1 MFRFGEPTYLY
12 LLLLLPFLA
21 VFYLYSNYRR
31 RKNIRRFGDPVL
43 LAQLMPDVSKYRPD
57 VKFWIIFVAIG
68 LFSVL
73 LARPQFG
80 SKLETVKRKGVEV
93 IIALDISNSMLA
105 QDVQPSRLE
114 KAKRFIAEAEQMLS
128 MGLWDLAANRFYYSC
143 FHAAQALLIHYGL
156 SAHTHAGTL
165 GVFGMNFV
173 KTGKIDKELGAF
185 FSRMEQ
191 LRMKAD
197 YNCEYDVSNSDVE
210 NMLQPAHDFLNSI
223 IKLIKEKQ

>member
-1 MFRFGEPTYLY
+1 M
-12 LLLLLPFLA
+12 
-21 VFYLYSNYRR
+21 
-31 RKNIRRFGDPVL
+31 
-43 LAQLMPDVSKYRPD
+43 
-57 VKFWIIFVAIG
+57 G
-68 LFSVL
+68 LTNDERSSL
-73 LARPQFG
+73 
-80 SKLETVKRKGVEV
+80 VE
-93 IIALDISNSMLA
+93 L
-105 QDVQPSRLE
+105 RLE

-197 YNCEYDVSNSDVE
+197 YNCEYDVSNSDGGC
-210 NMLQPAHDFLNSI
+210 NLNCVKACS
-223 IKLIKEKQ
+223 

>member
-1 MFRFGEPTYLY
+1 M
-12 LLLLLPFLA
+12 
-21 VFYLYSNYRR
+21 
-31 RKNIRRFGDPVL
+31 
-43 LAQLMPDVSKYRPD
+43 
-57 VKFWIIFVAIG
+57 G
-68 LFSVL
+68 LTNDERSSL
-73 LARPQFG
+73 
-80 SKLETVKRKGVEV
+80 VE
-93 IIALDISNSMLA
+93 L
-105 QDVQPSRLE
+105 RLE
-114 KAKRFIAEAEQMLS
+114 KAKDLQQKQSKCF
-128 MGLWDLAANRFYYSC
+128 LWDYGIWQLIGFTILV

-223 IKLIKEKQ
+223 IKLIKEKQQKSKQHGRLR

>member
-1 MFRFGEPTYLY
+1 MTIT
-12 LLLLLPFLA
+12 LLTGIA
-21 VFYLYSNYRR
+21 NHVKSDTCNHAN
-31 RKNIRRFGDPVL
+31 KV
-43 LAQLMPDVSKYRPD
+43 VSFECY
-57 VKFWIIFVAIG
+57 
-68 LFSVL
+68 
-73 LARPQFG
+73 
-80 SKLETVKRKGVEV
+80 KRYC
-93 IIALDISNSMLA
+93 
-105 QDVQPSRLE
+105 
-114 KAKRFIAEAEQMLS
+114 LS
-128 MGLWDLAANRFYYSC
+128 AMIN
-143 FHAAQALLIHYGL
+143 YGL

>member
-1 MFRFGEPTYLY
+1 M
-12 LLLLLPFLA
+12 
-21 VFYLYSNYRR
+21 
-31 RKNIRRFGDPVL
+31 
-43 LAQLMPDVSKYRPD
+43 
-57 VKFWIIFVAIG
+57 G
-68 LFSVL
+68 LTNDERSSL
-73 LARPQFG
+73 
-80 SKLETVKRKGVEV
+80 VE
-93 IIALDISNSMLA
+93 L
-105 QDVQPSRLE
+105 RLE

-156 SAHTHAGTL
+156 SAHTHADTL

-210 NMLQPAHDFLNSI
+210 NMQQPAHDFLNSI